1 MMKQVR
7 VNSKKRRGFTLI
19 EMLVVLAIL
28 VLLMSM
34 VGPRILGSR
43 EKADIS
49 STKTQIGMFRGSLEQ
64 YNLDT
69 RSYPTTEQGLAA
81 LVEAPSDEEEG
92 ESNWDGPYI
101 SKSEIPKDPWGNDFQ
116 YEYPPEHGKGDF
128 PDIWSYGPDG
138 EDNTEDDITNWTKED
153 DEGDEISSGDE

>member
-1 MMKQVR
+1 MQRTRKSRQQR
-7 VNSKKRRGFTLI
+7 GGFTLI

-64 YNLDT
+64 FNLDT
-69 RSYPTTEQGLAA
+69 RTYPTTEEGLAA
-81 LVEAPSDEEEG
+81 LVEAPSDEES

-101 SKSEIPKDPWGNDFQ
+101 SKSEIPKDPWGSDYQ
-116 YEYPPEHGKGDF
+116 YQYTPAHGKGDS
-128 PDIWSYGPDG
+128 PDIWPLGPDK
-138 EDNTEDDITNWTKED
+138 EDNTEDDITNWTKE
-153 DEGDEISSGDE
+153 EGEESTEVASGE